1 MQVFLEQS
9 FVELFV
15 EAVLHAVLAIAA
27 LVAAELVAAEL
38 VADEL
43 VAAELV
49 AVELVVVGHVAL
61 VEIAADNYFVD
72 VDGFEHLETVY
83 FQTRQVLFVHYTEYT
98 VHFAQHNL
106 ARVIGNR

>member
-15 EAVLHAVLAIAA
+15 EAVLHAVLDFFVVAAVLAIAA

-49 AVELVVVGHVAL
+49 AVQLVVVGHVTLA
-61 VEIAADNYFVD
+61 VIAGDNYFAD
-72 VDGFEHLETVY
+72 VDGFEHLEMVY
-83 FQTRQVLFVHYTEYT
+83 FQSRQV
-98 VHFAQHNL
+98 
-106 ARVIGNR
+106 